1 MKILLCAIL
10 VVNAFISIAQTKIT
24 SVNISDEIINAYV
37 DRVGEL
43 YIHTKSGQIQKFDV
57 NGKLISLF
65 KRSETPT
72 LFDPRDG
79 SRLFAFYRDSRKTEF
94 LSPSFEVTHAA
105 VIDSA
110 FVIDPWLVCT
120 SGDHNLW
127 ILDSADHSLKKIS
140 PTTSSVLIDVQFP
153 NEPSIKWSGLTYA
166 REYQGF
172 IFFLEEDKAINIF
185 NGMGRWI
192 KSIRSNKLRYFN
204 FLGEEI
210 YYPSKMDLIFVNLF
224 SGEQRKMPLSKAC
237 KFALAT
243 DERLFLVHTNSI
255 DFFQFQP

>member
-1 MKILLCAIL
+1 MKLLLCTALL
-10 VVNAFISIAQTKIT
+10 VNVAVSIAQTKIT
-24 SVNISDEIINAYV
+24 SISVSGEIIGAYV

-43 YIHTKSGQIQKFDV
+43 YIHTKSGQIQKFDI

-65 KRSETPT
+65 KRPETPT

-79 SRLFAFYRDSRKTEF
+79 SRLFAFYRNSRKTEF
-94 LSPSFEVTHAA
+94 LNPSFDVTHAA

-140 PTTSSVLIDVQFP
+140 PATSSVLVDVQFP
-153 NEPSIKWSGLTYA
+153 DEPSIKWSSLTYA

-172 IFFLEEDKAINIF
+172 VFFFEEDKAIHIF

-192 KSIRSNKLRYFN
+192 KSIRDSKLRYFN

-210 YYPSKMDLIFVNLF
+210 YYPSANDLIFINLF
-224 SGEQRKMPLSKAC
+224 SGEQRKLPITKAF
-237 KFALAT
+237 KFALVT